1 MDPAVSDVSSRPAV
15 DFAAVLK
22 LCGNDP
28 TFAGAVMERFKTNAG
43 IEVTKIDQGMAA
55 ADADVVRRAAHT
67 LKSMAAY
74 VSAGAAAG
82 LANRIESLARENAL
96 ADVPPLLASLR
107 SQVELT
113 IQWITQNAAASVRQC
128 A

>member
-1 MDPAVSDVSSRPAV
+1 M
-15 DFAAVLK
+15 
-22 LCGNDP
+22 
-28 TFAGAVMERFKTNAG
+28 MERFKTNAG
-43 IEVTKIDQGMAA
+43 VEITKIEQGLAA
-55 ADADVVRRAAHT
+55 GDADGVRRAAHS

-74 VSAGAAAG
+74 VSASAASE
-82 LANRIESLARENAL
+82 LAARIESLGHGNAL

-113 IQWITQNAAASVRQC
+113 IQWITQNGAASVKQC